1 VGQDTAFCP
10 LRLIGGVTFRVLT
23 GSLVEVPTRS
33 CLRLDDVLDGLRMG
47 FGKDGGWLVKDRLM
61 AGALAWMLL
70 AQSGGLEAQAAQ
82 QGQQQAIPDAP
93 KPQLV
98 PGLTVTPG
106 QGTTAT
112 SNGDGSTTDADAPG
126 STLPSNPAAQ
136 ETHPDDGTPP
146 PVTGPDAVTF
156 TLRARVNFVEIPFTV
171 KDSKNRL
178 VPGLTWR
185 DVRVYENNVRQ
196 HIDLFTTDPFPL
208 SVALVIDQSLPFDTM
223 TKVNNALGALQ
234 GAFTNYDEVAV
245 FTYNNGPKMQTDFT
259 AAQSARLG
267 VILDRSK
274 SVGREAY
281 PVLGGPLAATT
292 NINGYNVDPNTAPVR
307 NGLSMQ
313 GQTPRE
319 VHTLND
325 AILAAA
331 VATTKAGR
339 GRRRIVYVI
348 SDGKEYGSTAK
359 FADVKRYL
367 QTNKIAVYGTLVGDP
382 SIPGLGFLDR
392 IHLPLQM
399 RDNLL
404 PQYTAATGG
413 QVDPEF
419 RVGGIE
425 ASFAK
430 ITEEVR
436 TQYTVGYYS
445 RDPFIDA
452 KFRSVEIKVL
462 RPNLTVIAKAG
473 YYPSPEDTRPSLRP
487 AGGTAVPPS
496 PGPATAQPQ

>member
-1 VGQDTAFCP
+1 
-10 LRLIGGVTFRVLT
+10 
-23 GSLVEVPTRS
+23 
-33 CLRLDDVLDGLRMG
+33 
-47 FGKDGGWLVKDRLM
+47 
-61 AGALAWMLL
+61 MLL
-70 AQSGGLEAQAAQ
+70 AQGSGMDAQSAA

-93 KPQLV
+93 RPQLI

-106 QGTTAT
+106 RGTTST
-112 SNGDGSTTDADAPG
+112 TNGDNATPADPNAPG
-126 STLPSNPAAQ
+126 SSLPSSPTAQ
-136 ETHPDDGTPP
+136 QQGETHPDDGAPP
-146 PVTGPDAVTF
+146 PVTGSDAVTY
-156 TLRARVNFVEIPFTV
+156 TLRAHVNFVEIPFTV

-178 VPGLTWR
+178 VPAITWR

-196 HIDLFTTDPFPL
+196 KMELFTVDPFPL

-234 GAFTNYDEVAV
+234 GAFTSYDEVAV

-267 VILDRSK
+267 VILERSK

-281 PVLGGPLAATT
+281 PMMDGPLAQTT
-292 NINGYNVDPNTAPVR
+292 VINGQQVDPNTAAQR
-307 NGLSMQ
+307 NHLGM
-313 GQTPRE
+313 TVNAPRE

-359 FADVKRYL
+359 FNEVKRYL
-367 QTNKIAVYGTLVGDP
+367 QTNKISVYATLVGDP

-413 QVDPEF
+413 QTDPEF

-436 TQYTVGYYS
+436 TQYTVGYYT
-445 RDPFIDA
+445 REPFIDA
-452 KFRSVEIKVL
+452 KYRSVEVRLL
-462 RPNLTVIAKAG
+462 RPNLTVIAKSG
-473 YYPSPEDTRPSLRP
+473 YYPSAEDSRPDLLRP
-487 AGGTAVPPS
+487 AGGTPVAPAPSTGTAPP
-496 PGPATAQPQ
+496 Q